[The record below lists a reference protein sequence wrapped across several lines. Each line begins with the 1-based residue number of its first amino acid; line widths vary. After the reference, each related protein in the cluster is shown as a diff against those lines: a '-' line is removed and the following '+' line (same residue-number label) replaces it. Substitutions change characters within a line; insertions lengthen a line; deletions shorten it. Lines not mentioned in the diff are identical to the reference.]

1 MLRIENEN
9 ILKEENLNYNN
20 KKECEMVKRKNKT
33 VWGVI
38 GVILTLFGITG
49 TVPILLNR
57 GYLIGLPIT
66 GLSVI
71 VGIILMAWAFSD

>member
-1 MLRIENEN
+1 MEQNKKQKTFKADNFNKDSKKENEM
-9 ILKEENLNYNN
+9 IK
-20 KKECEMVKRKNKT
+20 KNKT
-33 VWGVI
+33 IWGVI

-49 TVPILLNR
+49 TIPILLNKE
-57 GYLIGLPIT
+57 YLIGLPIT